1 MIAAQCAGLD
11 VHRSVI
17 VGCALLG
24 EGRGRVRK
32 VRGEFA
38 TTRAGLER
46 LLAWVRELGITH
58 IGMEST
64 GVYWMPA
71 YAVLEG
77 AGGFT
82 VLVVNAQ
89 HAKAIK
95 GRKTDVKDAD
105 VKDADVRDAEWLAQ
119 LVRHGLVRGS
129 FVPPRPIRELRDLT
143 RYRRTL
149 VENQASER
157 RRLIKVLEMADI
169 KLAGV
174 ISDIFGVSG
183 RAILRA
189 LIATGQARGLK
200 AQGDQTAVE
209 MSKLARGNLR
219 RKRRQLID
227 APCSLPGAGL
237 AGELAEHQRHMLAL
251 QLARVEA
258 DEADIAALDQQIA
271 DRLAPYAAQ
280 MAQLVTIPGID
291 WVVAATIIAEI
302 GVDMSVFPSAGH
314 LAAWAGAC
322 PGNNES
328 AGQRKPTGARIGNP
342 YLKTALCNAAIAA
355 SRKRGSFF
363 KAKYH
368 KLKSRRG
375 GGRAALAIAHKLI
388 VCVYHML
395 STNAAYRERGEDYF
409 DKRDIQRA
417 TRRYVRRL
425 RDLGFAVLLQPLAQ
439 PQPDPVNAL

>member
-1 MIAAQCAGLD
+1 MEVIAAQCAGLD

-95 GRKTDVKDAD
+95 GRKTDVKDA
-105 VKDADVRDAEWLAQ
+105 EWLAQ

-189 LIATGQARGLK
+189 LIA
-200 AQGDQTAVE
+200 GDQTAVE

-227 APCSLPGAGL
+227 AL

-395 STNAAYRERGEDYF
+395 STNAAYRELGEDYF
-409 DKRDIQRA
+409 DKRDTQRA

-439 PQPDPVNAL
+439 PQPDPATAL

>member
-1 MIAAQCAGLD
+1 MDVVAPRCAGLD

-17 VGCALLG
+17 VACALLS
-24 EGRGRVRK
+24 EESGRARK
-32 VRGEFA
+32 VRAEFV

-46 LLAWVRELGITH
+46 LLVWLRELRVTH
-58 IGMEST
+58 VGMEST
-64 GVYWMPA
+64 GVYWMPV

-77 AGGFT
+77 GGEFT
-82 VLVVNAQ
+82 LIVVNAQ

-95 GRKTDVKDAD
+95 GRKTDVKDA
-105 VKDADVRDAEWLAQ
+105 EWLAQ
-119 LVRHGLVRGS
+119 LVRHGLMRGS

-157 RRLIKVLEMADI
+157 RRLIKLLEMADI
-169 KLAGV
+169 KLTGV
-174 ISDIFGVSG
+174 VSDVFGVSG

-189 LIATGQARGLK
+189 LIGG
-200 AQGDQTAVE
+200 GQTAVE
-209 MSKLARGNLR
+209 MSRLARGSLR
-219 RKRRQLID
+219 RKRGQLVD
-227 APCSLPGAGL
+227 AL
-237 AGELAEHQRHMLAL
+237 AGEPAEHQREILAL

-258 DEADIAALDQQIA
+258 DEADIAALDRHIEQH
-271 DRLAPYAAQ
+271 LAPYAGQ
-280 MAQLVTIPGID
+280 MALLCKIPGID

-328 AGQRKPTGARIGNP
+328 AGKRRPAGARTGNP
-342 YLKTALCNAAIAA
+342 YLKTALCNAAVAA
-355 SRKRGSFF
+355 SRRRGSFF

-375 GGRAALAIAHKLI
+375 GGRAALAIAHKLL

-395 STNAAYRERGEDYF
+395 AAGSPYRELGEDYF
-409 DKRDIQRA
+409 DKRDTQRA
-417 TRRYVRRL
+417 ARRYVRRL
-425 RDLGFAVLLQPLAQ
+425 RDLGFEVLLQPLAQ
-439 PQPDPVNAL
+439 SQAATANAL

>member
-1 MIAAQCAGLD
+1 MEVVAPRCAGLD

-17 VGCALLG
+17 VACALLS
-24 EGRGRVRK
+24 EGGGRVRK
-32 VRGEFA
+32 LGGEFV

-46 LLAWVRELGITH
+46 LLAWLQDLGVTH
-58 IGMEST
+58 VGMEST
-64 GVYWMPA
+64 GVYWMPV
-71 YAVLEG
+71 YAVLEQ

-82 VLVVNAQ
+82 LIVVNAQ
-89 HAKAIK
+89 HAKAVK
-95 GRKTDVKDAD
+95 GRKTDVKDAQ
-105 VKDADVRDAEWLAQ
+105 WLAE

-149 VENQASER
+149 VENQGSER
-157 RRLIKVLEMADI
+157 RRLIKLLEMADI

-189 LIATGQARGLK
+189 LITGG
-200 AQGDQTAVE
+200 QTAVE
-209 MSKLARGNLR
+209 MSKLARGSLR
-219 RKRRQLID
+219 KKRGQLID
-227 APCSLPGAGL
+227 AL
-237 AGELAEHQRHMLAL
+237 AGALAEHQRQILAL

-258 DEADIAALDQQIA
+258 DEADLAALDQTIA
-271 DRLAPYAAQ
+271 ERLAPYTAQ
-280 MAQLVTIPGID
+280 MARLMTIPGID
-291 WVVAATIIAEI
+291 WVVAATVIAEI
-302 GVDMSVFPSAGH
+302 GVDMAVFPSAGH
-314 LAAWAGAC
+314 LAAWAGTC

-328 AGQRKPTGARIGNP
+328 AGKRKPTGARTGNP

-395 STNAAYRERGEDYF
+395 SSTAPYRELGEDYF
-409 DKRDIQRA
+409 DKRDTQRA
-417 TRRYVRRL
+417 ARRYVRRL
-425 RDLGFAVLLQPLAQ
+425 RDLGFSVLLQPLSQLQ
-439 PQPDPVNAL
+439 PIAANAL

>member
-1 MIAAQCAGLD
+1 MEVVAPRCAGLD
-11 VHRSVI
+11 VHRSTI
-17 VGCALLG
+17 VACTLLG
-24 EGRGRVRK
+24 ERGRVRK
-32 VRGEFA
+32 LRGEFV

-46 LLAWVRELGITH
+46 LLAWLQELGVTH
-58 IGMEST
+58 VGMEST
-64 GVYWMPA
+64 GVYWMPV
-71 YAVLEG
+71 YAVLEQ

-82 VLVVNAQ
+82 PIVVNAQ

-95 GRKTDVKDAD
+95 GRKTDVKDA
-105 VKDADVRDAEWLAQ
+105 EWLAE

-149 VENQASER
+149 VENQGSER
-157 RRLIKVLEMADI
+157 RRLIKLLEMADI

-174 ISDIFGVSG
+174 ISDIFGVTG

-189 LIATGQARGLK
+189 LIIGG
-200 AQGDQTAVE
+200 QTAVE
-209 MSKLARGNLR
+209 MSKHARGSLR
-219 RKRRQLID
+219 RKRGQLID
-227 APCSLPGAGL
+227 AL
-237 AGELAEHQRHMLAL
+237 AGELAEHQRQILAL

-258 DEADIAALDQQIA
+258 DEADIAALDQAIA
-271 DRLAPYAAQ
+271 ERLAPYAAQ
-280 MAQLVTIPGID
+280 LALLITIPGID
-291 WVVAATIIAEI
+291 WVVAATVIAEI
-302 GVDMSVFPSAGH
+302 GVDMSVFPSADH
-314 LAAWAGAC
+314 LAAGAGAC

-328 AGQRKPTGARIGNP
+328 AGKRKPIGARTGNP

-395 STNAAYRERGEDYF
+395 STTAPYRELGEDYF
-409 DKRDIQRA
+409 DKRDTQRA
-417 TRRYVRRL
+417 ARRYVRRL
-425 RDLGFAVLLQPLAQ
+425 RDLGFSVLLQPHSH
-439 PQPDPVNAL
+439 PQPVTANAS